1 MTFNNHLFIT
11 LGVISTLFAAGL
23 SSAVFG
29 SYDNNQRP
37 QIENLSIVYATSV
50 DKRDFNNLRD
60 VFHEDA
66 ILEGP
71 GFKFQGIEEIVAG
84 MEGIRMYDKTQHF
97 VMNQDLKIDNLSA
110 SNRVYTIAYHFF
122 KKENVSFRLDWGIIY
137 SDSLKREKGRWK
149 ILNRKLDLIW
159 QKEERI

>member
-1 MTFNNHLFIT
+1 MISNNYLFT
-11 LGVISTLFAAGL
+11 ALMVFVALFTAGL

-37 QIENLSIVYATSV
+37 EIENLSIVYATSV

-66 ILEGP
+66 VLEGP
-71 GFKFQGIEEIVAG
+71 GFKFQGIEEIVSG

-97 VMNQDLKIDNLSA
+97 VMNQNLKINSLLA
-110 SNRVYTIAYHFF
+110 SNEVYAIAYHFF
-122 KKENVSFRLDWGIIY
+122 NKENISYRLDWGIIY
-137 SDSLKREKGRWK
+137 SDSLKREKGKWK
-149 ILNRKLDLIW
+149 IVNRKLELIW